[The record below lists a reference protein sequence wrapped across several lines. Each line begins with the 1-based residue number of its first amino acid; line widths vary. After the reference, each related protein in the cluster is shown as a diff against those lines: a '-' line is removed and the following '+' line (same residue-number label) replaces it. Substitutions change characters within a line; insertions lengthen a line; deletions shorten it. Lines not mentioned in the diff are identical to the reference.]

1 MTRDSLR
8 KTLRESTGA
17 IAVRVLLPWLRQN
30 NPPGRFRLTR
40 RANQPVGRVLFNPP
54 LHARWR
60 VKENPPYEL
69 TRGLT
74 TPPAVSSLG
83 GLRMPAPVCAAPP
96 SWGRHPQ
103 TFSFATGSRQQKI
116 RPCRLCPESE
126 NHFRTAA
133 QMTENGLR
141 CLMSE
146 DGGLRTPR
154 CLACRALRITA
165 NLSSRFNVICPTGK
179 SDFPV
184 QPFSK
189 KFSTLLVGQII
200 STSSRHPVP
209 RRGASAIVTNVGTGC
224 GGRDS
229 VGRETKSQGGFPV
242 SGYSS
247 RRRPALKRTAKP
259 CGPGTRCWC

>member
-1 MTRDSLR
+1 MRGLAAPFYF
-8 KTLRESTGA
+8 GA
-17 IAVRVLLPWLRQN
+17 PRVPDAVQ
-30 NPPGRFRLTR
+30 RFFSG
-40 RANQPVGRVLFNPP
+40 APQPVGRVLFNPP

-146 DGGLRTPR
+146 DGGLRFPR

-209 RRGASAIVTNVGTGC
+209 REGRWPSSRTLGRVAVDAAASARKGIAGA
-224 GGRDS
+224 
-229 VGRETKSQGGFPV
+229 GF
-242 SGYSS
+242 G
-247 RRRPALKRTAKP
+247 L
-259 CGPGTRCWC
+259 